1 MFKWFYREEGD
12 VGRSESGHD
21 RVWFHQ
27 FLRVLVVR
35 AAYEATLRARKLP
48 MNLPSFCRSLFRSI
62 SISFYTPHTHRQTH
76 KDKDSSNKR
85 RLCDTGFWIKLKY
98 VILGSV
104 TPLSPSPEARND
116 SETECVCECVCVSL
130 IFCSARG
137 QRHSSQLYKCFW
149 FSFSRPHTSY
159 TSTPSAALM
168 WAPDW
173 QTRGKK
179 KKIMLSAAHMWTPTC
194 NRTSWGNNTC
204 GDTHTHTHNTIHTFI
219 YRAVSTR
226 NTFLPPQTHAV
237 PRTHMNCTSH
247 RKTHT

>member
-27 FLRVLVVR
+27 FQRVLVVR

-116 SETECVCECVCVSL
+116 SETECVCVCVSL

-159 TSTPSAALM
+159 TSTPSTALM

-173 QTRGKK
+173 QTREKK
-179 KKIMLSAAHMWTPTC
+179 KSCFQRHTC
-194 NRTSWGNNTC
+194 EHPHAIAQAGGITHVETR
-204 GDTHTHTHNTIHTFI
+204 THTHDTIHTFI

-226 NTFLPPQTHAV
+226 NTFLLPQTHAV